1 MSVKF
6 KLGAIASIALLSACA
21 TTIDPS
27 RASVENATRFES
39 HMNFLASDLLEGRK
53 PGEPGHEIASN
64 YIATQFAM
72 YGVQPASEGSYYQS
86 VQLETRS
93 YVMDGRAFSIDTQS
107 GKLDVI
113 LEENAMLYPSSRYP
127 NAEVTGE
134 LVFAGYGISAPS
146 LGYDD
151 FEGID
156 VEGKIIVVF
165 TGKPNWF
172 PSAEGSHFRSMRG
185 REWASRGVTGVIVMQ
200 TPEAE
205 ERYSF
210 ERAAARGYR
219 DSMFWR
225 DPQGRVL
232 GYDSSVQ
239 ATASI
244 NVEMS
249 RALLASAGLDYDQLV
264 ETLNSGQ
271 AVKGAEL
278 PATAHMKGSSTF
290 ETITSPNVVGIIEG
304 TDPELKDEYILLTAH
319 SDHVGRHENDSD
331 DEIYNGAMDNA
342 TGVTTLIEVARMFH
356 ESGERPRRSILL
368 AAVTAE
374 EKGLLG
380 SAYLANN
387 PVVPTQNIVANVNL
401 DMPVLTFDAKELVA
415 FGAEHS
421 SIKPFVEPAANDA
434 GFTLIDDPVPHMNLF
449 VRSDHYSF
457 VKQGVPAVFLTMN
470 PTATSESED
479 EVGMADFLQHHYHQ
493 PTDDLN
499 LPIDYNVAAR
509 FVQANYDITRA
520 LANADERVEW
530 NDDSFFSTL
539 RK

>member
-1 MSVKF
+1 MKIN
-6 KLGAIASIALLSACA
+6 KQIALLSTAILLTACA
-21 TTIDPS
+21 STTDVS
-27 RASVENATRFES
+27 RASDDNALRFEA
-39 HMNFLASDLLEGRK
+39 HMNFLASDLLEGRQ
-53 PGEPGHEIASN
+53 PGQPGHEIASS
-64 YIATQFAM
+64 YIATQFEM
-72 YGVQPASEGSYYQS
+72 YGVKPASDGSYYQQ
-86 VQLETRS
+86 VQLETTS
-93 YVMDGRAFSIDTQS
+93 YVMDDREFTISTANGDMAIA
-107 GKLDVI
+107 

-127 NAEVTGE
+127 EAEVEGE
-134 LVFAGYGISAPS
+134 LVFAGFGISAPS

-151 FEGID
+151 FAGID

-185 REWASRGVTGVIVMQ
+185 REWAERGIAGAIVMQ

-210 ERAAARGYR
+210 ERAAKHGYR

-225 DPQGRVL
+225 DPDGRVL

-239 ATASI
+239 VIGTINIDASRELLSSGGL
-244 NVEMS
+244 NYDE
-249 RALLASAGLDYDQLV
+249 LLATLESGQPVSGA
-264 ETLNSGQ
+264 TLNAS
-271 AVKGAEL
+271 AK
-278 PATAHMKGSSTF
+278 MKASSTS

-304 TDPELKDEYILLTAH
+304 SDPELKNEFILLTAH

-342 TGVTTLIEVARMFH
+342 SGVTTLIEVARLFH

-387 PVVPTQNIVANVNL
+387 PVVPSEQIVANVNL
-401 DMPVLTFDAKELVA
+401 DMPVLTFNATELVA

-421 SIKPFVEPAANDA
+421 TIKPYVEPAASDA
-434 GFTLIDDPVPHMNLF
+434 GFTLIDDPVPQMNLF

-457 VKQGVPAVFLTMN
+457 VKRGIPAVFLTMN
-470 PTATSESED
+470 PTTTATEEGEIGMSE
-479 EVGMADFLQHHYHQ
+479 FLQEHYHQ

-499 LPIDYNVAAR
+499 LPIDYQVAAR
-509 FVQANYDITRA
+509 FVQANYDITKA
-520 LANADERVEW
+520 LANADERIEW
-530 NDDSFFSTL
+530 NEDSFFGTL
-539 RK
+539 RD

>member
-1 MSVKF
+1 MKF
-6 KLGAIASIALLSACA
+6 NNHIALFSSAILLSACA
-21 TTIDPS
+21 STTDVS
-27 RASVENATRFES
+27 RASDDNALRFEA
-39 HMNFLASDLLEGRK
+39 HMNFLASDLLEGRQ
-53 PGEPGHEIASN
+53 PGQPGHEIASS
-64 YIATQFAM
+64 YIATQFEM
-72 YGVQPASEGSYYQS
+72 YGVQPASDGSYYQQ
-86 VQLETRS
+86 VQLETMS
-93 YVMDGRAFSIDTQS
+93 YVMDDREFTISTVNGDMAIT
-107 GKLDVI
+107 

-127 NAEVTGE
+127 QADVEAD
-134 LVFAGYGISAPS
+134 LVFAGFGISAPS

-151 FEGID
+151 FSDID

-172 PSAEGSHFRSMRG
+172 PSAEGSHFRSIRG
-185 REWASRGVTGVIVMQ
+185 NEWAKRGVAGVIVMQ

-210 ERAAARGYR
+210 ERAAKRGYR

-225 DPQGRVL
+225 DPDGRVL

-244 NVEMS
+244 NIDAS
-249 RALLASAGLDYDQLV
+249 RELLAAAGFDYDELLA
-264 ETLNSGQ
+264 TLDSGQ
-271 AVKGAEL
+271 PVSGGVLNARAKMRA
-278 PATAHMKGSSTF
+278 SSTF

-304 TDPELKDEYILLTAH
+304 SDPELKNEFILLTAH

-331 DEIYNGAMDNA
+331 DQIYNGAMDNA
-342 TGVTTLIEVARMFH
+342 SGVTTLIEVARLFH

-387 PVVPTQNIVANVNL
+387 PVVPSEQIVANVNL
-401 DMPVLTFDAKELVA
+401 DMPVLTFNATELVA

-421 SIKPFVEPAANDA
+421 SIKPYVEPAASDA

-457 VKQGVPAVFLTMN
+457 VKRGIPAVFLTMN
-470 PTATSESED
+470 PTTTATEEGEIGMSE
-479 EVGMADFLQHHYHQ
+479 FLQEHYHQ

-499 LPIDYNVAAR
+499 LPIDYQVAAR
-509 FVQANYDITRA
+509 FVQANYDITKA

-530 NDDSFFSTL
+530 NEDSFFGTL
-539 RK
+539 RD